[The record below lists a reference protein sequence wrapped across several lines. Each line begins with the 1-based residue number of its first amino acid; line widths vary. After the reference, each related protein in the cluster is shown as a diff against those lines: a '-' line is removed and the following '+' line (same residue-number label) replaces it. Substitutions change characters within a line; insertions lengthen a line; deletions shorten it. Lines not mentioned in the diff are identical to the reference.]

1 MHRIV
6 PHNSAFTLLELIF
19 VMLLLSVTLALAA
32 PSLKGFTDARR
43 TRDAA
48 ATILSAIKY
57 ARAEAVTEGRAYR
70 VEFDEAERTCRITT
84 QQEGAAFTPVA
95 DHAARMITLPE
106 DINLECQTPSD
117 EDVNRKYITIRP
129 DGFAE
134 PMTVRVTD
142 PHGFTLEVFSVSSSD
157 EYAIRT
163 AEQGVTR

>member
-1 MHRIV
+1 MRRDV

-43 TRDAA
+43 TRDASA
-48 ATILSAIKY
+48 MILSAIKY
-57 ARAEAVTEGRAYR
+57 ARAEAVSEGRAYR
-70 VEFDEAERTCRITT
+70 VEFDESERACRITT

-95 DHAARMITLPE
+95 DHAARMIMLPD
-106 DINLECQTPSD
+106 DIKLECETPGD
-117 EDVNRKYITIRP
+117 QDVNRKYITIRP

-134 PMTVRVTD
+134 PMTIRVTD
-142 PHGFTLEVFSVSSSD
+142 PHGFALEVFSASSSD

-163 AEQGVTR
+163 AEQGVSR